1 MFSANGA
8 YLCLCS
14 LSSAPCARTGARR
27 VNHAP
32 DSRSCWSFLSVAEGY
47 SNPAARARRCAKEV
61 WRGFTAHRA
70 QSRHPASY
78 GGPVTQVIRI
88 LDDMELEKQD
98 EHSGHFDAGGQP
110 PAGQHGASKNV
121 DIAKKRES
129 GTDAITQPR
138 QDI

>member
-98 EHSGHFDAGGQP
+98 EHSGHFDAGRQP
-110 PAGQHGASKNV
+110 PAGQPGASK
-121 DIAKKRES
+121 IAALGNNDVSCRES
-129 GTDAITQPR
+129 I
-138 QDI
+138 